1 MKLFQQ
7 SDKMPI
13 SQKAIDLGLS
23 SFEELL
29 HFVRHLPYGR
39 TSDRTNPIQVL
50 TELKGTCSS
59 KHALVKMI
67 AHEQGFH
74 DVHLYL
80 GIYKMNR
87 QNTPGIGNTLLENRL
102 SYIPEAHCYL
112 EIDKKRFDLTDAN
125 SDFERVRKDIL
136 DEQEIQ
142 PEQIGEYK
150 VKYHKRFLKD
160 WIQQTRVPFKP
171 KQVWAIREACI
182 RKLSQATNPI

>member
-1 MKLFQQ
+1 
-7 SDKMPI
+7 MPI

-59 KHALVKMI
+59 KHALIKMI

-74 DVHLYL
+74 NVHLYL

-87 QNTPGIGNTLLENRL
+87 NNTPGIGNTLLEYHL
-102 SYIPEAHCYL
+102 SYLPEAHCYL
-112 EIDKKRFDLTDAN
+112 EIDKKRVDLTNAD
-125 SDFERVRKDIL
+125 STFDRVRKDIL
-136 DEQEIQ
+136 DEEEIQ
-142 PEQIGEYK
+142 PKQIGNYK
-150 VKYHKRFLKD
+150 EKYHKRFLKY
-160 WIQQTRVPFKP
+160 WIEQTRVPYDLKDI
-171 KQVWAIREACI
+171 WAIREMCI
-182 RKLSQATNPI
+182 RKLSQATNLI